1 MGLIE
6 DSWVAE
12 SGTYQAARK
21 HYQGLSPGVRGR
33 FEKYGG
39 VGKRGFIEAWGME
52 YHADEFGKSGGRS
65 GASIARGAGKWG
77 AAGAEGA
84 RKSGRASV
92 HNYHKAPGKW
102 RFMGLGGEG
111 GRINM
116 YKHARTPA
124 GGGMSMGK
132 AGWKALPGH
141 SLFLGA
147 FTGYSMYS
155 GYQKDGL
162 WGAAKGGVHAAA
174 EWAAFEVVLSALGAA
189 AAPLEGAA
197 IGLGAGY
204 GIYKALDY
212 GAKRTKQTR
221 KLEFGGAA
229 VDDQFGTI
237 ATMRQRSLQEMQ
249 RSHGA
254 LRGALGT
261 ESQYMHIA

>member
-1 MGLIE
+1 MAFIE
-6 DSWVAE
+6 DSWVGQ
-12 SGTYQAARK
+12 SGAYQAAQK
-21 HYQGLSPGVRGR
+21 HYQGLSPGARGR

-39 VGKRGFIEAWGME
+39 IGKRGFIEAWGFE
-52 YHADEFGKSGGRS
+52 RHADEFGRPSGRS

-77 AAGAEGA
+77 AAGAESA

-92 HNYHKAPGKW
+92 HDYHKAPGKW

-116 YKHARTPA
+116 YKAARRGGA
-124 GGGMSMGK
+124 GVTS

-147 FTGYSMYS
+147 FTGYAMYQ
-155 GYQKDGL
+155 GYKKDGL
-162 WGAAKGGVHAAA
+162 WGAAKGGAHAAA
-174 EWAAFEVVLSALGAA
+174 EWAAFEVVLSALGTA
-189 AAPLEGAA
+189 AAPLEGLA
-197 IGLGAGY
+197 IGAAAGY
-204 GIYKALDY
+204 GVYKALDY
-212 GAKRTKQTR
+212 GAKRAKQTR

-249 RSHGA
+249 RSHGS

-261 ESQYMHIA
+261 ESQYMHM